1 MTLKDIRERF
11 RDNLA
16 KYTSCLKMDKKE
28 YDKFIQGIKKQ
39 LKKAIEENKAKT
51 K

>member
-1 MTLKDIRERF
+1 
-11 RDNLA
+11 
-16 KYTSCLKMDKKE
+16 MDKKD

-39 LKKAIEENKAKT
+39 LKKAMEENKAKT